1 MRFDLPFL
9 FPFTFIIVNFII
21 DISMTYI
28 MNNDCLVYK
37 DSKQYVIIIVTI
49 KMFQEQTLQQ
59 ICIRMQ

>member
-1 MRFDLPFL
+1 
-9 FPFTFIIVNFII
+9 
-21 DISMTYI
+21 MTYI